1 MTAENTGDFPYEPLR
16 QPSGPETRAQYWRTA
31 AGLQAVDGLTLSPYT
46 EALAR
51 DYIEGK
57 QSAAEMSELVKI
69 YYREKS
75 ISPTSAATR
84 ADNDAEHEADAVSC
98 RIVEI
103 LERNAFAF
111 APFMLDEIHRQL
123 FQDLDPTVYHPGV
136 HKTAQLG
143 KSELILNGDSV
154 LYSDPSMIDGA
165 LAFAF
170 SEEDDYAYH
179 VEFDDAQIDH
189 LSRFVSR
196 LWQVHPFCEGNT
208 RTIAVFTILYL
219 RHLGFDADNEP
230 FEKHARYFR
239 DALVR
244 ANYRNAKADA
254 LPDRTFLNRFFEN
267 MLASGDKELRS
278 CDLMVQ
284 TLFDDPT
291 LLRNVE
297 PSKAIKAR

>member
-1 MTAENTGDFPYEPLR
+1 MTADCPDDFPYE
-16 QPSGPETRAQYWRTA
+16 RAASVSSPKVRASYWRIA
-31 AGLQAVDGLTLSPYT
+31 SGLQAVDGLAPSPYS
-46 EALAR
+46 ESVAQ

-57 QSAAEMSELVKI
+57 RSVAEMSELVKV

-75 ISPTSAATR
+75 ASLTSDVASI
-84 ADNDAEHEADAVSC
+84 DVEHEADAVSC

-111 APFMLDEIHRQL
+111 APFMLDDIHHQL
-123 FQDLDPTVYHPGV
+123 FQDLDPNVYHPGQ
-136 HKTAQLG
+136 HKTVQLV

-154 LYSDPSMIDGA
+154 LYADPSMIDRA
-165 LAFAF
+165 LSYAF
-170 SEEDDYAYH
+170 EEENDCAYS
-179 VEFDDAQIDH
+179 VEFDDLQIDH
-189 LSRFVSR
+189 LTRFVSR

-208 RTIAVFTILYL
+208 RTVAVFTILYL
-219 RHLGFDADNEP
+219 RHLGFDAENEP

-244 ANYRNAKADA
+244 ANYRNAKAGVM
-254 LPDRTFLNRFFEN
+254 PDRTFLNRFFEN
-267 MLASGDKELRS
+267 MLAGSSNKLRS
-278 CDLMVQ
+278 RDLMVQ

-297 PSKAIKAR
+297 PSKAINRAR

>member
-1 MTAENTGDFPYEPLR
+1 MTAECPDDFPYEKA
-16 QPSGPETRAQYWRTA
+16 SNASDPEVRAGYWSVA
-31 AGLQAVDGLTLSPYT
+31 SGLQAVD
-46 EALAR
+46 ELAPSAYMQAVAQ

-57 QSAAEMSELVKI
+57 RSVAEMSELIKV

-75 ISPTSAATR
+75 ASLASDVASI
-84 ADNDAEHEADAVSC
+84 DVEHEADAVSC

-103 LERNAFAF
+103 LERNAFTF
-111 APFMLDEIHRQL
+111 APFMLDDIHRQL
-123 FQDLDPTVYHPGV
+123 FQDLDPNVYHPGQ
-136 HKTAQLG
+136 HKSTPLV
-143 KSELILNGDSV
+143 KRELILNGDSV
-154 LYSDPSMIDGA
+154 LYADPSMIDRA
-165 LAFAF
+165 LAYAF
-170 SEEDDYAYH
+170 SEEDDCAYS

-189 LSRFVSR
+189 LARFVSR
-196 LWQVHPFCEGNT
+196 LWQVHPFYEGNT
-208 RTIAVFTILYL
+208 RTVAVFTILYL

-254 LPDRTFLNRFFEN
+254 LPNRTFINRFFEN
-267 MLASGDKELRS
+267 MLAGGSNELRS
-278 CDLMVQ
+278 RDLMVQ

-297 PSKAIKAR
+297 PSMAINRAR